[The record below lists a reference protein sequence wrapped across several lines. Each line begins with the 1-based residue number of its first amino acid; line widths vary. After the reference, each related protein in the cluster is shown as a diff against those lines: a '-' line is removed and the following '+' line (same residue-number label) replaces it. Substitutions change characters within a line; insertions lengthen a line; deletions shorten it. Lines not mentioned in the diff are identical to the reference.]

1 MVSSDWL
8 KQGILQGTR
17 ILSFGAFV
25 AGNTCPLALAE
36 LGADVVKIES
46 RERPEALRAYFS
58 PDHPLLY
65 EPSGIQTTALFS
77 GLTRSMRS
85 LCLEM
90 KSDAGRDLFR
100 DLVTKCDVVVENFGP
115 GQMERWGCSFAE
127 LLKFND
133 QLVMLSISGYGRTG
147 PRSGYRAYASNINN
161 FLGLSSAWSPDGTHF
176 DYVAG
181 IHGAVA
187 ILGGLAEARRSERG
201 VYIDL
206 AQAESGA
213 AVMAP
218 LYLDALGN
226 GEPWRAKP
234 NEVPGAVL
242 SLVSRC
248 LGDDAWVAIELEDE
262 ADWETICEVMERR
275 DLSILERAPTA
286 DDQKHL
292 WEAID
297 GWTAELRPYQAANKL
312 QLAGIAACPVQ
323 DSEDLWRDPQLRSRG
338 AIVEVVHPDVGAV
351 EYPNSPDRMSLTP
364 GTVQRRGPRL
374 GEHSIEVV
382 RQWLDRTPEEVSL
395 LISNGGIWQART
407 EGATELEN
415 LETKRAPRES

>member
-1 MVSSDWL
+1 MASSDRFARAIL
-8 KQGILQGTR
+8 DGIR

-25 AGNTCPLALAE
+25 AGNTCPLSLAE

-58 PDHPLLY
+58 PDHPDIY

-90 KSDAGRDLFR
+90 KTDTGQKVFR

-115 GQMERWGCSFAE
+115 GQMDRWGCSFAD
-127 LLKFND
+127 LLRSN
-133 QLVMLSISGYGRTG
+133 QELVMLSISGYGRTG
-147 PRSGYRAYASNINN
+147 PRSSYRAYASNINN
-161 FLGLSSAWSPDGTHF
+161 FLGLSSAWAPDGTHF

-187 ILGGLAEARRSERG
+187 ILGGLAEAQRSKRG

-206 AQAESGA
+206 AQTESGA

-226 GEPWRAKP
+226 GEPWRAQP
-234 NEVPGAVL
+234 NEVPGALL
-242 SLVSRC
+242 SIVARC

-262 ADWETICEVMERR
+262 ADWEVICATLARP
-275 DLSILERAPTA
+275 DLSIRGRSVTP
-286 DDQKHL
+286 DDQEQL
-292 WEAID
+292 RGAIARWAS
-297 GWTAELRPYQAANKL
+297 GVRPYQAANKL
-312 QLAGIAACPVQ
+312 QLAGIASCPVQ

-338 AIVEVVHPDVGAV
+338 AIVEVAHPDVGVV
-351 EYPNSPDRMSLTP
+351 ELPNSPDRMSLTP
-364 GTVQRRGPRL
+364 GSVRRRGPRL

-382 RQWLDRTPEEVSL
+382 RQWLNRTPDEIRL
-395 LISNGGIWQART
+395 LISDGGIWQAKG
-407 EGATELEN
+407 EEAEEDEFQVGA
-415 LETKRAPRES
+415 ESKSS